1 MSVRA
6 FTRVGLLLVTAA
18 APTSVWAQKTGDQA
32 RLIFTIS
39 AGGVG
44 GRQLWSIGA
53 QPVQYT
59 VPSDTFALERRIRS
73 NIAVGF
79 GGSYFPGEH
88 LGLGVDGVLVG
99 LGFEDSC
106 RQVFSSGSANVTAA
120 CEWIQGNKKAAST
133 VMLSAGP
140 ILRFNSR
147 KAFSPY
153 ARLNIGFL
161 FSTQSSLRTIGR
173 YPSDSGLV
181 DLIVYNDNRD
191 SRVEPAFALGTG
203 FSVPLAPGY
212 QLRMEARDNILGV
225 QRVTQATAISNVV
238 PPHEL
243 DYKHL
248 FSLTI
253 GFDVVLERRR
263 GRRY

>member
-1 MSVRA
+1 MHLRLACVA
-6 FTRVGLLLVTAA
+6 LLGAGAHATEAR
-18 APTSVWAQKTGDQA
+18 AQKTGDQA

-44 GRQLWSIGA
+44 GRQLWLINA

-59 VPSDTFALERRIRS
+59 TPSDTVALERRIRS
-73 NIAVGF
+73 TIGVGF
-79 GGSYFPGEH
+79 SGSYFPGEH
-88 LGLGVDGVLVG
+88 LGLGVEGFLVG

-106 RQVFSSGSANVTAA
+106 RRVFSSGSVNVGAA
-120 CEWIQGNKKAAST
+120 CDWIQGNKKPAST
-133 VMLSAGP
+133 VMLSTGP
-140 ILRFNSR
+140 IFRLNSR
-147 KAFSPY
+147 KPFSPY
-153 ARLNIGFL
+153 ARLNVGFL

-181 DLIVYNDNRD
+181 DLIIYNDDRD

-203 FSVPLAPGY
+203 FTVPVAAGY
-212 QLRMEARDNILGV
+212 QLRLEARDNIVGV
-225 QRVTQATAISNVV
+225 QRVTQSTPISNVI

>member
-1 MSVRA
+1 MHLRLA
-6 FTRVGLLLVTAA
+6 CIALLGTGLHPAEA
-18 APTSVWAQKTGDQA
+18 WAQKTGDQA
-32 RLIFTIS
+32 RLIFTVS

-44 GRQLWSIGA
+44 GRLLWSIGS

-59 VPSDTFALERRIRS
+59 TPSDTFALERRIRS
-73 NIAVGF
+73 TIGVGF

-88 LGLGVDGVLVG
+88 LGLGIEGFLVG

-120 CEWIQGNKKAAST
+120 CDWIQGNKKPAST

-153 ARLNIGFL
+153 ARLNVGFL

-181 DLIVYNDNRD
+181 DLIIYDDDRD

-203 FSVPLAPGY
+203 FTVPVAPGY
-212 QLRMEARDNILGV
+212 QVRLEARDNILGV
-225 QRVTQATAISNVV
+225 QRVTQSTPVSNVI

-248 FSLTI
+248 FSITI

>member
-1 MSVRA
+1 MHLRLACIV
-6 FTRVGLLLVTAA
+6 LLGMGSHAA
-18 APTSVWAQKTGDQA
+18 AAWAQKTGDQA
-32 RLIFTIS
+32 RLVFTVS

-53 QPVQYT
+53 QPIQYT
-59 VPSDTFALERRIRS
+59 VPSDTFGLERRIRS
-73 NIAVGF
+73 TIGVGF

-88 LGLGVDGVLVG
+88 LGLGIDGFLVG

-106 RQVFSSGSANVTAA
+106 RQVFSSGSGNVKAA
-120 CEWIQGNKKAAST
+120 CDWIQGNKKPAST

-147 KAFSPY
+147 KSFSPY
-153 ARLNIGFL
+153 ARLNVGFL

-181 DLIVYNDNRD
+181 DLIVYNDDRD

-212 QLRMEARDNILGV
+212 QLRLEARDNILGV
-225 QRVTQATAISNVV
+225 QRVIQATPLSNVI
-238 PPHEL
+238 PPHKL
-243 DYKHL
+243 TYKQL

-263 GRRY
+263 GKRY